1 MEDTEQLKDE
11 ITAQFCEVVA
21 RKYRYHCSRHGEKA
35 TPEGLLM
42 YALRAQVIRTRTV
55 SHYMMMELYPKALY
69 NSTGRIEAISKLS
82 EKTGLAE
89 RTIRGLL
96 NRPCRYTPGAM

>member
-1 MEDTEQLKDE
+1 
-11 ITAQFCEVVA
+11 
-21 RKYRYHCSRHGEKA
+21 
-35 TPEGLLM
+35 
-42 YALRAQVIRTRTV
+42 
-55 SHYMMMELYPKALY
+55 MMELYPEALY

-96 NRPCRYTPGAM
+96 NRPCRYTPGAT